1 MNNLGDIAMLI
12 PSRKSVGRNSIHRT
26 RRTAAIAVLVAVC
39 LAVIL
44 AFVAISIDGG
54 GLLEE
59 RRQAQATADAAAM
72 AAAEDIFLNYP
83 KNKGI
88 DTGGNALTKAL
99 AIAAANGFTNDGTK
113 SIVTVRTSPQT
124 YLGGPNQGATL
135 PKGYVEV
142 TVRYNQPRYF
152 SGFLGTG
159 AIPVSARSVARGK
172 WEPAYV
178 GIHVLDLHQKGAL
191 NAVGGSIANVTG
203 GAKVIVNSD
212 DPEGAAI
219 TNGGTVTATEL
230 DVTGGITSTGSGGG
244 FYGGINLG
252 TPPQPDPLRAIPE
265 PDPNTLTDQSHG
277 NTHFSNGNHTL
288 SPGVYHGGITIS
300 GKGSATML
308 PGIYYMDGGGFSMS
322 GQGDLYA
329 AGVMIFNAP
338 KSSSDTISITG
349 SDSGSIYVTPPTS
362 GIYQGMT
369 LFQDR
374 EATPTLTVSGS
385 GNFYVTGTF
394 YAADALMK
402 IGGGGSGHVGSQFIS
417 RFLEINGNGAL
428 NIDYNPTQAIPRRI
442 LGLVE

>member
-1 MNNLGDIAMLI
+1 MNNLGVIAMLI
-12 PSRKSVGRNSIHRT
+12 PSRKSVGRNSIHRN

-44 AFVAISIDGG
+44 AFVAISMDGG

-83 KNKGI
+83 RNKGI

-99 AIAAANGFTNDGTK
+99 AIAAANGFANDGTK

-142 TVRYNQPRYF
+142 TVQYNQPRYF

-178 GIHVLDLHQKGAL
+178 GIHVLDPHQKGAL

-212 DPEGAAI
+212 DPEGA
-219 TNGGTVTATEL
+219 
-230 DVTGGITSTGSGGG
+230 
-244 FYGGINLG
+244 
-252 TPPQPDPLRAIPE
+252 
-265 PDPNTLTDQSHG
+265 
-277 NTHFSNGNHTL
+277 
-288 SPGVYHGGITIS
+288 
-300 GKGSATML
+300 
-308 PGIYYMDGGGFSMS
+308 
-322 GQGDLYA
+322 
-329 AGVMIFNAP
+329 
-338 KSSSDTISITG
+338 
-349 SDSGSIYVTPPTS
+349 
-362 GIYQGMT
+362 
-369 LFQDR
+369 
-374 EATPTLTVSGS
+374 
-385 GNFYVTGTF
+385 
-394 YAADALMK
+394 
-402 IGGGGSGHVGSQFIS
+402 
-417 RFLEINGNGAL
+417 
-428 NIDYNPTQAIPRRI
+428 
-442 LGLVE
+442 